1 MTDHR
6 LCIWPL
12 GKYKDKEIDIIP
24 NSYLEWILDQD
35 WFLKDFENLSNVV
48 NAELVWREKHGEVIR

>member
-12 GKYKDKEIDIIP
+12 GKHKDKEIDIIP
-24 NSYLEWILDQD
+24 NSYLEWALDQD
-35 WFLKDFENLSNVV
+35 WFLTDFENLSNVV
-48 NAELVWREKHGEVIR
+48 NAELVWREKHGVVIR